1 MKNYRNELMVYAHS
15 HGVYSVR
22 RGGKTVMF
30 ICNTAACEPRKSP
43 CPKGWF
49 PNVPGG
55 KRDYTS
61 RFDSIINS
69 TGLKEHCEKWL
80 AENGGES

>member
-1 MKNYRNELMVYAHS
+1 MKDYRNQLTVYGHS
-15 HGVYSVR
+15 QGVYRVA

-30 ICNTAACEPRKSP
+30 ICNTAVCEPKKAP
-43 CPKGWF
+43 GPKGWF
-49 PNVPGG
+49 PNRPGC
-55 KRDYTS
+55 KRDYAS

-69 TGLKEHCEKWL
+69 TDLKEHCEKWL